1 MLRKG
6 PWSSRLK
13 ESIPLRY
20 QDRTKPI
27 ISFKRLHPNA
37 KIPTYETDGSSGA
50 DVYAVEGMF
59 IAPGERVLIPLGFSV
74 AIPHWYE
81 IQVRPRSGL
90 AYKKGITV
98 LNTPGT
104 IDSDYRGEIKVIL
117 INQGHYAFE
126 VKPGDR
132 IAQLVLAPVRQ
143 AKYLEVEVLDGTVR
157 GEGGIGS
164 TGTN

>member
-6 PWSSRLK
+6 PWNSRLK

-20 QDRTKPI
+20 ADRTKPI
-27 ISFKRLHPNA
+27 VSFKRLHQDA

-50 DVYAVEGMF
+50 DVYAVE
-59 IAPGERVLIPLGFSV
+59 AVLLNPGDRFLIPLGFSV

-90 AYKKGITV
+90 AFKKGVTV

-104 IDSDYRGEIKVIL
+104 IDSDYRGEMKVIL
-117 INQGHYAFE
+117 INHSSDPFQIF
-126 VKPGDR
+126 PGDR
-132 IAQLVLAPVRQ
+132 IAQLVLSPVRQ
-143 AKYLEVEVLDGTVR
+143 AKYLEVEELDGTDR
-157 GEGGIGS
+157 GEGGLGS
-164 TGTN
+164 TGTG